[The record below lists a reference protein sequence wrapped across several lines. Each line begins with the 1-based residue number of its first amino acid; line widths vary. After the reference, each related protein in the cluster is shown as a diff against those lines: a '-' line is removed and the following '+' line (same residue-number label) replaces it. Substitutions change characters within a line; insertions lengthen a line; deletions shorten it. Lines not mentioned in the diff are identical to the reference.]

1 MACLLYSK
9 EPDFDLGATGYSCIL
24 CRGTHQCARGRRRC
38 EQGAV
43 RRTMGPSK
51 EHCERRDDDGK
62 GKTRRRQEDVELNDV
77 DDHRRE
83 DDDPERH
90 HAEQQQRSADQL
102 RGEERR
108 EHEAARRQA
117 AEERDGRLW
126 HLGLRK
132 ELKEAIQPEHD
143 EDDPEQDSRD
153 QHSSLHWISSLA
165 PRLRGGMAP
174 RRPAA
179 SSIACR
185 ISARLFMTNGPYCT
199 IGSRSGAP
207 AIRRT
212 RDGSAARSTTPSAAG
227 SVVRIPIRPRATET
241 AGSPTPTT
249 PSWT

>member
-1 MACLLYSK
+1 
-9 EPDFDLGATGYSCIL
+9 
-24 CRGTHQCARGRRRC
+24 
-38 EQGAV
+38 
-43 RRTMGPSK
+43 MGPSK
-51 EHCERRDDDGK
+51 EHCERCDENGK
-62 GKTRRRQEDVELNDV
+62 GQTRRRQEDVELNDV

-117 AEERDGRLW
+117 AEESDGRLW

-132 ELKEAIQPEHD
+132 ELKEAIQPEHE

-153 QHSSLHWISSLA
+153 HYSSLHWISSLA

-174 RRPAA
+174 RWPAAA

-199 IGSRSGAP
+199 IGSRGGPPGGRRNPGGA
-207 AIRRT
+207 
-212 RDGSAARSTTPSAAG
+212 AARGTTATAARAG
-227 SVVRIPIRPRATET
+227 GRDPIR
-241 AGSPTPTT
+241 
-249 PSWT
+249 

>member
-1 MACLLYSK
+1 
-9 EPDFDLGATGYSCIL
+9 
-24 CRGTHQCARGRRRC
+24 
-38 EQGAV
+38 
-43 RRTMGPSK
+43 MGPSK
-51 EHCERRDDDGK
+51 EHCERRDENSK
-62 GKTRRRQEDVELNDV
+62 GQTRRRQEDVELNDV

-83 DDDPERH
+83 DGNPERH

-108 EHEAARRQA
+108 EHEATRRQA
-117 AEERDGRLW
+117 AEESDGRWW

-132 ELKEAIQPEHD
+132 ELKEAIQPEYD
-143 EDDPEQDSRD
+143 EDDPEQGSRD
-153 QHSSLHWISSLA
+153 HYSSLHGISSLA

-179 SSIACR
+179 ASSIACR
-185 ISARLFMTNGPYCT
+185 ISARLFITNGPYCT

-212 RDGSAARSTTPSAAG
+212 RDGSAARSTTPSAARAG
-227 SVVRIPIRPRATET
+227 GGIPIRPRATER

-249 PSWT
+249 PS

>member
-1 MACLLYSK
+1 MNPS
-9 EPDFDLGATGYSCIL
+9 E
-24 CRGTHQCARGRRRC
+24 
-38 EQGAV
+38 EQ
-43 RRTMGPSK
+43 
-51 EHCERRDDDGK
+51 CERRDDDGK
-62 GKTRRRQEDVELNDV
+62 WQARRRQEDMELNDV
-77 DDHRRE
+77 DDHRCE

-117 AEERDGRLW
+117 AEESDGRLW

-143 EDDPEQDSRD
+143 EDDPEQGSRD
-153 QHSSLHWISSLA
+153 HYSSLHWISSLA

-174 RRPAA
+174 RRPAAA

-207 AIRRT
+207 PVEKGPG
-212 RDGSAARSTTPSAAG
+212 GSGARSTTPSAAG
-227 SVVRIPIRPRATET
+227 AVARIPIRPRATET

-249 PSWT
+249 PS

>member
-1 MACLLYSK
+1 
-9 EPDFDLGATGYSCIL
+9 
-24 CRGTHQCARGRRRC
+24 
-38 EQGAV
+38 
-43 RRTMGPSK
+43 MGPSK
-51 EHCERRDDDGK
+51 EHCERRDENSK
-62 GKTRRRQEDVELNDV
+62 GQTRRRQEDVELNDV

-108 EHEAARRQA
+108 KHEAARRQA
-117 AEERDGRLW
+117 AEESDGRLW

-153 QHSSLHWISSLA
+153 KHSSLHWISSLA

-174 RRPAA
+174 RWPAAA

-185 ISARLFMTNGPYCT
+185 ISAGLFMTNGPYCT
-199 IGSRSGAP
+199 IGSRSGA
-207 AIRRT
+207 AAMRR
-212 RDGSAARSTTPSAAG
+212 ARGGAAG
-227 SVVRIPIRPRATET
+227 RSPAAAA
-241 AGSPTPTT
+241 AG
-249 PSWT
+249 

>member
-62 GKTRRRQEDVELNDV
+62 GKTRRRQEDVELDDM

-117 AEERDGRLW
+117 AEESDGRLW

-132 ELKEAIQPEHD
+132 ELKEAIQPEYD
-143 EDDPEQDSRD
+143 EDDPEQGSRD
-153 QHSSLHWISSLA
+153 HYSSLHWISSLA
-165 PRLRGGMAP
+165 PRLRGEIAP
-174 RRPAA
+174 RRPAEPFRNVVA
-179 SSIACR
+179 STGGS
-185 ISARLFMTNGPYCT
+185 FPTNHDRASTCGK
-199 IGSRSGAP
+199 SRG
-207 AIRRT
+207 
-212 RDGSAARSTTPSAAG
+212 RSS
-227 SVVRIPIRPRATET
+227 
-241 AGSPTPTT
+241 
-249 PSWT
+249 